1 MQILTEIPLS
11 QNLIGL
17 LDAANKSPEK
27 GSYLQLCID
36 DVKTRGVKGKKYP
49 NLLSICKAFDSFECD
64 VTNTWL
70 VEMLNGLCT
79 TIENNEHEIQINS
92 KFAAELIAGGILKSE
107 FDCLEPL
114 PEAIKQ
120 KRSDFKLSDNCYIEV
135 YCPQE
140 SQTER
145 DRVNDDLEQHKVSVN
160 DDLEQKKVSVKIVR
174 SRPLTGSNKNAVRY
188 TTNKTIA
195 RVLNGKR
202 NKDQTNKNSENI
214 LWLDLCHGFD
224 CTTLETL
231 PFRTL
236 NHGEQT
242 YIGSF
247 GLWHAFYG
255 ERSVSNF
262 ASDRTNLKYV
272 EHTGSFYKQDLQG
285 LFHERDTLSA
295 ALINTKD
302 GLVLYENPWTITALS
317 EDTKLRIKKLF
328 RFRPEFSWF
337 GIGADRL
344 SPHAIEAETK
354 KIDWLY
360 DLNC

>member
-1 MQILTEIPLS
+1 MQILTQITLS

-36 DVKTRGVKGKKYP
+36 DFKERGIKGEKYP

-64 VTNTWL
+64 LNNTWL
-70 VEMLNGLCT
+70 VNILNSLCT
-79 TIENNEHEIQINS
+79 TIENIADEIEINS

-114 PEAIKQ
+114 PEAKKH
-120 KRSDFKLSDNCYIEV
+120 KRPDFKLSDNCYVEV

-145 DRVNDDLEQHKVSVN
+145 DRVNDAFEQHNVSVN
-160 DDLEQKKVSVKIVR
+160 DDLKQEKVSVKIVR
-174 SRPLTGSNKNAVRY
+174 SRPLTGSNKNAVKH

-202 NKDQTNKNSENI
+202 KKDQTQKNKENI

-224 CTTLETL
+224 CTTLETR
-231 PFRTL
+231 PFSTL

-242 YIGSF
+242 YISSF

-255 ERSVSNF
+255 EISVSNF
-262 ASDRTNLKYV
+262 TLDRTNLKDIEYIRR
-272 EHTGSFYKQDLQG
+272 FYKQDLQG

-302 GLVLYENPWTITALS
+302 GLVLYENPWTTTALS

-337 GIGADRL
+337 GIGSNRL
-344 SPHAIEAETK
+344 SPDVIEAETK

-360 DLNC
+360 GMNS